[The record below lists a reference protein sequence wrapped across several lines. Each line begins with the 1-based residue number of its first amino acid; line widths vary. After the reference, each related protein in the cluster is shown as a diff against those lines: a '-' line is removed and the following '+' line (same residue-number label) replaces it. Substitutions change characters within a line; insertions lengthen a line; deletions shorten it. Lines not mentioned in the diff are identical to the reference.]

1 MPDLQF
7 TVPENISFPEAIAL
21 TEEILAL
28 DQPAPEVLTAAVT
41 ALVGTINGA
50 RGFFVTFL
58 TGENALAD
66 APTNPPINPII
77 SALKTAPVAVA
88 DLMVKNL
95 AMSTVMELV
104 HTGNGDLEQAAGSRR
119 VKTRSQA
126 LIPQLA
132 LPELQQNLQQLLD
145 STTGKGGQYQDFLD
159 RQGYDDQQRQAIAAV
174 IKPLMEPNLAF

>member
-21 TEEILAL
+21 TQEILAL
-28 DQPAPEVLTAAVT
+28 DNPAPEVLSAAVT

-58 TGENALAD
+58 TGDNALAD
-66 APTNPPINPII
+66 AATDPIL

-95 AMSTVMELV
+95 AMGTVMELV
-104 HTGNGDLEQAAGSRR
+104 HTHNGDLEQAAGSRR
-119 VKTRSQA
+119 VKTRSLT
-126 LIPQLA
+126 LIPQLS

-145 STTGKGGQYQDFLD
+145 STTGKGGKYQDFLD
-159 RQGYDDQQRQAIAAV
+159 RQGYDEQQRQAIAAV
-174 IKPLMEPNLAF
+174 IQPLIEPNDSAPD